1 MKISPISIEFRKS
14 RGYATLAGV
23 AAIALALISMLTF
36 SLLSNMNSFDTQV
49 RAQMKQDYSQK
60 EDAILTAL
68 LHIVPNKAIGAMK
81 SGSATNAENYTWES
95 IFEEALTV
103 ANAEQAAD
111 SSMLASLGLSNA
123 ISANTGD
130 TQFESVS
137 ELVESP
143 GAPYD
148 GSRKLVNGGNWYEYR
163 MLFQPNMYP
172 FIPAPLMCS
181 YSDYQLDQSYPIVS
195 LNKKYLYNY
204 QSYNSIYHKGLLVN
218 SDSYPL
224 YNQLIY
230 PDVKFGYRRPG
241 EKFVAKRNWWT
252 FTLTFGKGDQA
263 RTGMPPVR
271 KTYVLSLYEV
281 PSQVPLSASA
291 LMQVG
296 QFADGTDWENVSLD
310 GGIYADAIETQ
321 GSVSLSK
328 GSISARKSMS
338 LSTTT
343 SVDGNTVANDFDEM
357 GKRENRALASDTD
370 FYDASVGGNVGK
382 VAFLPLN
389 PGYNFLKRSPD
400 GAASQRISPT
410 GWKDYTRG
418 ANQAKMRLDILE
430 MTALDTQ
437 IPIKV
442 RLYYQTTSNTVAQ
455 IDYTRGDNWPSDL
468 EVGGDIFPFQTDV
481 LESQRNALVLHMDR
495 LPAFLASS
503 VPSAAGINVNNSI
516 YVSPLSS
523 EPTVEAPSNP
533 SLDSDTCITLR
544 GGRDLSP
551 YGKGFSIV
559 TDLRLYIGETLNSVA
574 TTPPANSGLPLGAEY
589 YPPVSLFAP
598 EKRFGESVNIQNPIN
613 LRGQL
618 STLKTSTSD
627 TFNPME
633 LKTAND
639 TRIESDLLD
648 AELVS
653 IESPAELPP
662 IYLMNW
668 MLTVEEVH
676 R

>member
-1 MKISPISIEFRKS
+1 MKTSPVSSNFRTS

-81 SGSATNAENYTWES
+81 SGSASNAENYTWES

-111 SSMLASLGLSNA
+111 SQMLAALGLSDA

-143 GAPYD
+143 GPPYD
-148 GSRKLVNGGNWYEYR
+148 GNRKLVNGGNWYEYR

-172 FIPAPLMCS
+172 FIPAPVMCS
-181 YSDYQLDQSYPIVS
+181 YADYKLDQNYPIVS

-263 RTGMPPVR
+263 RTGMPPVT

-281 PSQVPLSASA
+281 PSQVPLSATS
-291 LMQVG
+291 LMKVG
-296 QFADGTDWENVSLD
+296 QFADGSDWENVTLD
-310 GGIYADAIETQ
+310 GSIYADEIETQ
-321 GSVSLSK
+321 GTVSLSK
-328 GSISARKSMS
+328 GAISARQSVS
-338 LSTTT
+338 LSNDT
-343 SVDGNTVANDFDEM
+343 SVEGNAVANDFDEM
-357 GKRENRALASDTD
+357 GKRENRALESDTD

-382 VAFLPLN
+382 VAFLALN

-418 ANQAKMRLDILE
+418 ANRVAMRLDIEE
-430 MTALDTQ
+430 MISIDTQ
-437 IPIKV
+437 IPTKI
-442 RLYYQTTSNTVAQ
+442 RLYYTKTNNAEEEVVF
-455 IDYTRGDNWPSDL
+455 TRGDNWPTED
-468 EVGGDIFPFQTDV
+468 EPGGDLFPFQTDV
-481 LESQRNALVLHMDR
+481 LQSERNALVVHMDR
-495 LPAFLASS
+495 LPDFIATLTD
-503 VPSAAGINVNNSI
+503 AAGMERNHSI
-516 YVSPLSS
+516 YISPLNS
-523 EPTVEAPSNP
+523 EPTVQAPSNP
-533 SLDSDTCITLR
+533 SVNSDVCVTLR
-544 GGRDLSP
+544 GGEDLTA
-551 YGKGFSIV
+551 YTKGFSIV

-574 TTPPANSGLPLGAEY
+574 TTPPADSGLPLGSEY

-618 STLKTSTSD
+618 STLKTSTGD

-633 LKTAND
+633 LMTAND
-639 TRIESDLLD
+639 SRIESDLLD

-668 MLTVEEVH
+668 MLTVEEIH